1 MTTARRTESE
11 TVRREQILKAA
22 RKVLDEKGY
31 ESTTISDIVK
41 EANVAQGTF
50 YLYFP
55 SKKDVIIELHQQIM
69 QELVRRLMAA
79 YDANMSFE
87 EHLRLLV
94 RNGFQVAHENPDLC
108 RLLHVGAE
116 SVGREIKERMRAENH
131 PLVAGMVA
139 MFRHAS
145 DSGEM
150 IPIDPDIAVR
160 LLMAMMSSAMYEAHA
175 YGNEDDARQIAD
187 AMEKLVINAFVRH

>member
-1 MTTARRTESE
+1 MTTSRRTESE
-11 TVRREQILKAA
+11 AVRREQILKAA

-31 ESTTISDIVK
+31 ENTTVSDIVK

-50 YLYFP
+50 YLYFR
-55 SKKDVIIELHQQIM
+55 SKKDVIIELGQQVM

-87 EHLRLLV
+87 EHLRMLV
-94 RNGFQVAHENPDLC
+94 KNGFQVAHENPDLC
-108 RLLHVGAE
+108 KLLHVSAE
-116 SVGREIKERMRAENH
+116 SVGNEMKERMRVENH

-139 MFRHAS
+139 MFRRAI

-175 YGNEDDARQIAD
+175 HGSEGDAQRIGE
-187 AMEKLVINAFVRH
+187 AMEELVVNAFVRH